1 MARSLLITGSQMTG
15 VGSMQRITR
24 TRSLRRVGWARAVV
38 LMIAACSSSGVAFP
52 ATDASLGSSLDGTA
66 AAFKPYVLE
75 RIGASLT
82 ATRAMRQ
89 CVAAGDLA
97 GAQRWWLAARDGWE
111 QSEVITAELF
121 PDLDRAIDAWPDAQ
135 RGFHAIEAR
144 LFGAHSVD
152 ALGAADGL
160 VRNLAELEQ
169 LFRAGP
175 LRAQTLLNGVTKL
188 LYEIG
193 EDKSEGGESPFSG
206 NSLQEVVSNVTAID
220 AAYQRVFAR
229 SVQRKNAQLGVA
241 VTADLERLRQLT
253 SVQSIKLLDTAQLRD
268 LTETLTS
275 NFISAG
281 RELGLQ
287 SPQLGN

>member
-1 MARSLLITGSQMTG
+1 MGIPMTG

-24 TRSLRRVGWARAVV
+24 TRSLRRVAWAARVV
-38 LMIAACSSSGVAFP
+38 LMIAAYSGIGVAFP
-52 ATDASLGSSLDGTA
+52 ATDASLGPSLDGTA
-66 AAFKPYVLE
+66 AAFKLYVLE
-75 RIGASLT
+75 QMDASLT
-82 ATRAMRQ
+82 ATRAMREF
-89 CVAAGDLA
+89 VAAGDLA
-97 GAQRWWLAARDGWE
+97 SAQKWWLAARDGWE

-144 LFGAHSVD
+144 LFGAHSSD
-152 ALGAADGL
+152 ALGAADEL
-160 VRNLAELEQ
+160 VRNLAELERQ
-169 LFRAGP
+169 FRASP
-175 LRAQTLLNGVTKL
+175 VRAQSLLNGVTRL
-188 LYEIG
+188 VYEIG
-193 EDKSEGGESPFSG
+193 EDKSGGGESPFSG

-229 SVQRKNAQLGVA
+229 SVQRKNLQLGVT
-241 VTADLERLRQLT
+241 VTADLERLRQIT
-253 SVQSIKLLDTAQLRD
+253 SVQSLKFLDATQLRD

-275 NFISAG
+275 HFISAG

>member
-1 MARSLLITGSQMTG
+1 MMRSLVILGIQMTG
-15 VGSMQRITR
+15 AGSMQRITR
-24 TRSLRRVGWARAVV
+24 TRSLRRVGLAHAVV
-38 LMIAACSSSGVAFP
+38 LMISACSSSGVAFS
-52 ATDASLGSSLDGTA
+52 ATGASLGSSLDGTA

-75 RIGASLT
+75 QIGASLT
-82 ATRAMRQ
+82 ATRAMRER
-89 CVAAGDLA
+89 VAAGDLA
-97 GAQRWWLAARDGWE
+97 GAQQSWLAARDGWE
-111 QSEVITAELF
+111 RSEIIAAELF

-144 LFGAHSVD
+144 LFGAHNVD
-152 ALGAADGL
+152 ALGAADEL
-160 VRNLAELEQ
+160 VRNLAEFERQ
-169 LFRAGP
+169 FRASP

-193 EDKSEGGESPFSG
+193 EDKSGGGESPFSG
-206 NSLQEVVSNVTAID
+206 NSLQEVLSNVTAIN

-229 SVQRKNAQLGVA
+229 SVQRQNAQLGITI
-241 VTADLERLRQLT
+241 TADLERLRQIT
-253 SVQSIKLLDTAQLRD
+253 SVQRLNLLDADQLRD
-268 LTETLTS
+268 LTETLTG